1 MKNHGNPIVRNC
13 KPHAST
19 LSRRKFL
26 RGIAA
31 ATALA
36 VVPRHVLGGAGHVPP
51 SEKTTLAGIGM
62 GGQGIQNMT
71 RLQWF
76 PEIQVVA
83 VCDVNR
89 EGGGYLSWN
98 WNQGKDLQV
107 TGREPVRRMIDAYYA
122 NQKGTS
128 TYRGCKAY
136 ADYRELF
143 DREDVDA
150 VMVATPDHLHAAI
163 TMAAL
168 K

>member
-1 MKNHGNPIVRNC
+1 MEKSQIV
-13 KPHAST
+13 S

-26 RGIAA
+26 RRATA
-31 ATALA
+31 ATTFA

-51 SEKTTLAGIGM
+51 SETITLAGIGM
-62 GGQGIQNMT
+62 GGQGIQNMA
-71 RLQWF
+71 RLLWF
-76 PEIQVVA
+76 SEVQAVA

-107 TGREPVRRMIDAYYA
+107 TGREPGRRLVDEYYA
-122 NQKGTS
+122 HQKGTS

-143 DREDVDA
+143 DREDIDA

-168 K
+168 AA